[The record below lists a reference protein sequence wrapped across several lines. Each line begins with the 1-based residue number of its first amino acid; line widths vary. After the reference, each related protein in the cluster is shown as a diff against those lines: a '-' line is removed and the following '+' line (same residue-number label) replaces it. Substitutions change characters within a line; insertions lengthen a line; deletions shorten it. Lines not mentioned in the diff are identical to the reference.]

1 MVKLA
6 EAYFNGK
13 KVKPIWIEGKF
24 SFEDKNTKFVFSES
38 AKKQLFWDMGGIIKN
53 RPSIYTL
60 PSNPENEVFV
70 DSGLIWGED
79 IIDLI
84 LADKGKV
91 VLPLRNLQGFNE
103 LDDALNFTE
112 DIVIGIDWSDKIEA
126 KHDDF
131 KIDIVDLLHQLIKRN
146 QITIIIYSLTGEY
159 PYIPAGTSSNLKM
172 YLAYL
177 SNNNTQPSWAK
188 EVFHFE

>member
-13 KVKPIWIEGKF
+13 KVKPIWSEGKF
-24 SFEDKNTKFVFSES
+24 SFENKNTKFVFTES

-60 PSNPENEVFV
+60 PSNPENEIFV

-84 LADKGKV
+84 LADRGKV
-91 VLPLRNLQGFNE
+91 VLPLRNLQGFNQ
-103 LDDALNFTE
+103 LDDALNFAD

-126 KHDDF
+126 SHSDF
-131 KIDIVDLLHQLIKRN
+131 RIDIVDLLHQLIKRD
-146 QITIIIYSLTGEY
+146 QLTIMLYSLSGDY
-159 PYIPAGTSSNLKM
+159 PYIPAGTSSNLVI

-177 SNNNTQPSWAK
+177 SNNSTQPSWAS
-188 EVFHFE
+188 EVFIFE

>member
-1 MVKLA
+1 MVQLA

-13 KVKPIWIEGKF
+13 KVKPIWNRGKF
-24 SFEDKNTKFVFSES
+24 SFEDKNTTFESSES
-38 AKKQLFWDMGGIIKN
+38 AKRQLFWDMGGITKN

-60 PSNPENEVFV
+60 PANPKNEVFV

-84 LADKGKV
+84 LADRGKV

-103 LDDALNFTE
+103 LDDALNFADE
-112 DIVIGIDWSDKIEA
+112 IVIGIDWSDKVEA
-126 KHDDF
+126 KHRDF
-131 KIDIVDLLHQLIKRN
+131 KIDVVDLLHQLIKRN
-146 QITIIIYSLTGEY
+146 QTTIMLYSLTGDY
-159 PYIPAGTSSNLKM
+159 PYIPAGTSSNLEL

-177 SNNNTQPSWAK
+177 SNKNTQPSWAN
-188 EVFHFE
+188 EVFLFE

>member
-13 KVKPIWIEGKF
+13 KVKPIWSEGKF
-24 SFEDKNTKFVFSES
+24 SFEDKNTKFVFTES

-60 PSNPENEVFV
+60 PSNPENEIFV

-84 LADKGKV
+84 LADRGKV
-91 VLPLRNLQGFNE
+91 VLPLRNLQGFNQ
-103 LDDALNFTE
+103 LDDALNFAD

-126 KHDDF
+126 SHSDF
-131 KIDIVDLLHQLIKRN
+131 RIDIVDLLHQLIKRD
-146 QITIIIYSLTGEY
+146 QLTIMLYSLSGDY
-159 PYIPAGTSSNLKM
+159 PYIPAGTSSNLVI

-177 SNNNTQPSWAK
+177 SNNSTQPSWAS
-188 EVFHFE
+188 EVFIFE

>member
-13 KVKPIWIEGKF
+13 KVKPIWSKGKF
-24 SFEDKNTKFVFSES
+24 SFEDKNTKFTFSES

-60 PSNPENEVFV
+60 PSNPENEIFV

-79 IIDLI
+79 VIDLI
-84 LADKGKV
+84 LADRGKV

-103 LDDALNFTE
+103 LDDALNFAD
-112 DIVIGIDWSDKIEA
+112 DIAIGIDWSDKIEA
-126 KHDDF
+126 SHSDF
-131 KIDIVDLLHQLIKRN
+131 RIDIVDLLHQLIKRN
-146 QITIIIYSLTGEY
+146 QFTIIIYSLLGDY
-159 PYIPAGTSSNLKM
+159 PYIPAGTSSNLDI

-177 SNNNTQPSWAK
+177 SNNSTQPSWAN
-188 EVFHFE
+188 EVFLFE

>member
-13 KVKPIWIEGKF
+13 KVKPIWSKGKF
-24 SFEDKNTKFVFSES
+24 SFEDKNTKFAFTES

-60 PSNPENEVFV
+60 PSNPGNEIFV

-84 LADKGKV
+84 LADIGKV
-91 VLPLRNLQGFNE
+91 ILPLRNLQGFNE
-103 LDDALNFTE
+103 
-112 DIVIGIDWSDKIEA
+112 
-126 KHDDF
+126 
-131 KIDIVDLLHQLIKRN
+131 
-146 QITIIIYSLTGEY
+146 
-159 PYIPAGTSSNLKM
+159 
-172 YLAYL
+172 
-177 SNNNTQPSWAK
+177 
-188 EVFHFE
+188 

>member
-13 KVKPIWIEGKF
+13 KVKPIWSKGKF
-24 SFEDKNTKFVFSES
+24 SFEDKNTKFAFTEY

-60 PSNPENEVFV
+60 PSNPENEIFV

-84 LADKGKV
+84 LADRGKV
-91 VLPLRNLQGFNE
+91 ILPLRNLQGFSE
-103 LDDALNFTE
+103 LDDALNFAD
-112 DIVIGIDWSDKIEA
+112 DIAIGIDWSDKIEA
-126 KHDDF
+126 SHSDF
-131 KIDIVDLLHQLIKRN
+131 NMDIVDLLHQLIKRD
-146 QITIIIYSLTGEY
+146 QLTIMLYSLSGDY
-159 PYIPAGTSSNLKM
+159 PYIPAGTSSNLEI

-177 SNNNTQPSWAK
+177 SSNSTQPSWAS
-188 EVFHFE
+188 EVLIFE

>member
-13 KVKPIWIEGKF
+13 KVKPIWSKGKF
-24 SFEDKNTKFVFSES
+24 SFEDKNTKFAFTES
-38 AKKQLFWDMGGIIKN
+38 VKKQLFWDMGGIIKN

-60 PSNPENEVFV
+60 PSNPENEIFV

-84 LADKGKV
+84 LADRGKV
-91 VLPLRNLQGFNE
+91 VLPLRNLQGFNQ
-103 LDDALNFTE
+103 LDDALNFAD

-126 KHDDF
+126 SHSDF
-131 KIDIVDLLHQLIKRN
+131 RIDIVDLLHQLIKRD
-146 QITIIIYSLTGEY
+146 QLTIMLYSLSGDY
-159 PYIPAGTSSNLKM
+159 PYIPAGTSSNLEI

-177 SNNNTQPSWAK
+177 SSNSTQPSWAS
-188 EVFHFE
+188 EVFIFE

>member
-13 KVKPIWIEGKF
+13 KVKPIWSEGKF
-24 SFEDKNTKFVFSES
+24 SFENKNTKFVFTES

-60 PSNPENEVFV
+60 PSNPENEIFV

-84 LADKGKV
+84 LADRGKV
-91 VLPLRNLQGFNE
+91 
-103 LDDALNFTE
+103 
-112 DIVIGIDWSDKIEA
+112 K
-126 KHDDF
+126 
-131 KIDIVDLLHQLIKRN
+131 
-146 QITIIIYSLTGEY
+146 
-159 PYIPAGTSSNLKM
+159 
-172 YLAYL
+172 
-177 SNNNTQPSWAK
+177 NNTNDENGEILGNFIRK
-188 EVFHFE
+188 NFFLIIH

>member
-13 KVKPIWIEGKF
+13 KVKPIWSEGKF
-24 SFEDKNTKFVFSES
+24 SFEDKNTKFAFTES
-38 AKKQLFWDMGGIIKN
+38 PKKQLFWDMGGIIKN

-60 PSNPENEVFV
+60 PSNPENEIFV

-84 LADKGKV
+84 LADRGKV
-91 VLPLRNLQGFNE
+91 VLPLRNLQGFSE
-103 LDDALNFTE
+103 LDDALNFAD

-126 KHDDF
+126 SHSDF
-131 KIDIVDLLHQLIKRN
+131 SMDIVDLLHQLIKRD
-146 QITIIIYSLTGEY
+146 QLTIMLYSLSGDY
-159 PYIPAGTSSNLKM
+159 PYIPAGTSSNLEI

-177 SNNNTQPSWAK
+177 SSNSTQPSWAS
-188 EVFHFE
+188 EVFIFE

>member
-1 MVKLA
+1 MVHLA
-6 EAYFNGK
+6 EAYFNDK
-13 KVKPIWIEGKF
+13 KVKPIWSNGKF
-24 SFEDKNTKFVFSES
+24 DIKDKNTNFQYSES
-38 AKKQLFWDMGGIIKN
+38 AKTQLFWDMGGIIKN

-84 LADKGKV
+84 LADRGKV

-131 KIDIVDLLHQLIKRN
+131 RIDIVDLLHQLIKRN

-177 SNNNTQPSWAK
+177 SNNNTRPSWAK

>member
-13 KVKPIWIEGKF
+13 KVKPIWSKGKF
-24 SFEDKNTKFVFSES
+24 SFEDKNTKFAFTKST
-38 AKKQLFWDMGGIIKN
+38 KKQLFWDMGGIIKN

-60 PSNPENEVFV
+60 PSNPENEIFV

-84 LADKGKV
+84 LADRGKV
-91 VLPLRNLQGFNE
+91 VLPLRNLQGFSE
-103 LDDALNFTE
+103 LDDALNFAD

-126 KHDDF
+126 SHSDF
-131 KIDIVDLLHQLIKRN
+131 SMDIVDLLHQLIKRD
-146 QITIIIYSLTGEY
+146 QLTIMLYSLSGDY
-159 PYIPAGTSSNLKM
+159 PYIPAGTSSNLEI

-177 SNNNTQPSWAK
+177 SSNSTQPSWAS
-188 EVFHFE
+188 EVFIFE

>member
-13 KVKPIWIEGKF
+13 KVKPIWSKGKF
-24 SFEDKNTKFVFSES
+24 SFEDKNTKFAFTES
-38 AKKQLFWDMGGIIKN
+38 AKKQLSWDMGGIIKN

-60 PSNPENEVFV
+60 PSNPENEIFV

-84 LADKGKV
+84 LADIGKV
-91 VLPLRNLQGFNE
+91 ILPLRNLQGFNE
-103 LDDALNFTE
+103 LDDALNFAD

-126 KHDDF
+126 SHSDF
-131 KIDIVDLLHQLIKRN
+131 RIDIVDLLHQLIKRD
-146 QITIIIYSLTGEY
+146 QLTIMLYSLSGDY
-159 PYIPAGTSSNLKM
+159 PYIPAGTSSNLEI

-177 SNNNTQPSWAK
+177 SNNSTQPSWAS
-188 EVFHFE
+188 EVFIFE

>member
-13 KVKPIWIEGKF
+13 KVKPIWSEGKF
-24 SFEDKNTKFVFSES
+24 SFEDKNTNFVFTES

-60 PSNPENEVFV
+60 PSNPENEIFV

-84 LADKGKV
+84 LADRGKV

-103 LDDALNFTE
+103 LDDALNFAD

-126 KHDDF
+126 SHSDF
-131 KIDIVDLLHQLIKRN
+131 RIDIVDLLHQLIKRD
-146 QITIIIYSLTGEY
+146 QLTIMLYSLSGDY
-159 PYIPAGTSSNLKM
+159 PYIPAGTSSNLVI

-177 SNNNTQPSWAK
+177 SNNSTQPSWAS
-188 EVFHFE
+188 EVFIFE

>member
-6 EAYFNGK
+6 EAYFNGN
-13 KVKPIWIEGKF
+13 KVKPIWNKGRF
-24 SFEDKNTKFVFSES
+24 SFEDKNIKFTFSES
-38 AKKQLFWDMGGIIKN
+38 VKKQLFWDMGGIIKN

-60 PSNPENEVFV
+60 PSNPENEILV

-84 LADKGKV
+84 LADRGKV

-103 LDDALNFTE
+103 LDDALNFAD
-112 DIVIGIDWSDKIEA
+112 DIAIGIDWSDRIEA
-126 KHDDF
+126 SHSDF
-131 KIDIVDLLHQLIKRN
+131 RIDIVDLLHQLIKRN
-146 QITIIIYSLTGEY
+146 QLTIMLYSLLGDY
-159 PYIPAGTSSNLKM
+159 PYIPAGTSSNLEI

-177 SNNNTQPSWAK
+177 SNNSTQPSWAS
-188 EVFHFE
+188 EVFLFE

>member
-1 MVKLA
+1 MTQQA

-13 KVKPIWIEGKF
+13 KVKPIWNKGKF
-24 SFEDKNTKFVFSES
+24 SFEDKNVKFEYSES

-60 PSNPENEVFV
+60 PSNPENEIFV

-84 LADKGKV
+84 LSDRGKV

-103 LDDALNFTE
+103 LDDALNFAD
-112 DIVIGIDWSDKIEA
+112 DIAIGVDWSDRIEA
-126 KHDDF
+126 SHSDF
-131 KIDIVDLLHQLIKRN
+131 AIDIVDLLHNLIKRN
-146 QITIIIYSLTGEY
+146 QTTILIYSLNGDY
-159 PYIPAGTSSNLKM
+159 PYIPAGTSSNLDI

-177 SNNNTQPSWAK
+177 SNTNVQPSWAK
-188 EVFHFE
+188 EVFLFE

>member
-13 KVKPIWIEGKF
+13 KVKPIWSEGKF
-24 SFEDKNTKFVFSES
+24 SFEDKNTNFVFTES

-60 PSNPENEVFV
+60 PSNPENDIFV

-84 LADKGKV
+84 LADRGKV
-91 VLPLRNLQGFNE
+91 VLPLRNLQGFNQ
-103 LDDALNFTE
+103 LDDALNFAD

-126 KHDDF
+126 SHSDF
-131 KIDIVDLLHQLIKRN
+131 RIDIVDLLHQLIKRD
-146 QITIIIYSLTGEY
+146 QLTIMLYSLSGDY
-159 PYIPAGTSSNLKM
+159 PYIPAGTSSNLVI

-177 SNNNTQPSWAK
+177 SNNSTQPSWAS
-188 EVFHFE
+188 EVFIFE

>member
-13 KVKPIWIEGKF
+13 KVKPVWSEGKF
-24 SFEDKNTKFVFSES
+24 SFEDKNTKFVFTES

-60 PSNPENEVFV
+60 PSNPENEIFI

-84 LADKGKV
+84 LADRGKV
-91 VLPLRNLQGFNE
+91 VLPLRNLQGFNQ
-103 LDDALNFTE
+103 LDDALNFAD

-126 KHDDF
+126 SHSDF
-131 KIDIVDLLHQLIKRN
+131 RIDIVDLLHQLIKRD
-146 QITIIIYSLTGEY
+146 QLTIMLYSLSGDY
-159 PYIPAGTSSNLKM
+159 PYIPAGTSSNLVI

-177 SNNNTQPSWAK
+177 SNNSTQPSWAS
-188 EVFHFE
+188 EVFIFE

>member
-1 MVKLA
+1 MVHLA
-6 EAYFNGK
+6 EAYFNDK
-13 KVKPIWIEGKF
+13 KVKPIWSNGKF
-24 SFEDKNTKFVFSES
+24 DIKDKNTNFQYSES
-38 AKKQLFWDMGGIIKN
+38 AKTQLFWDMGGIIKN

-84 LADKGKV
+84 LADRGKV

-131 KIDIVDLLHQLIKRN
+131 RIDIVDLLHQLIKRN

>member
-13 KVKPIWIEGKF
+13 KVKPIWSEGKF
-24 SFEDKNTKFVFSES
+24 SFEDKNNDFVFTES

-60 PSNPENEVFV
+60 PSNPENDIFV

-84 LADKGKV
+84 LADRGKV

-103 LDDALNFTE
+103 LDDALNFAD

-126 KHDDF
+126 SHSDF
-131 KIDIVDLLHQLIKRN
+131 RIDIVDLLHQLIKRD
-146 QITIIIYSLTGEY
+146 QFTIMLYSLSGDY
-159 PYIPAGTSSNLKM
+159 PYIPAGTSSNLVI

-177 SNNNTQPSWAK
+177 SNNSTQPSCAS
-188 EVFHFE
+188 EVFIFE

>member
-13 KVKPIWIEGKF
+13 KVKPIWSEGKF
-24 SFEDKNTKFVFSES
+24 SFENKNTKFVFTES

-60 PSNPENEVFV
+60 PSNPENEIFV

-84 LADKGKV
+84 LADRGKV

-103 LDDALNFTE
+103 LDDALNFAD

-126 KHDDF
+126 SHSDF
-131 KIDIVDLLHQLIKRN
+131 SIDIVDLLHQLIKRD
-146 QITIIIYSLTGEY
+146 QLTIMLYSLSGDY
-159 PYIPAGTSSNLKM
+159 PYIPAGTSSNLVI

-177 SNNNTQPSWAK
+177 SNNSTQPSWAS
-188 EVFHFE
+188 EVFIFE

>member
-13 KVKPIWIEGKF
+13 KVKPIWSEGKF
-24 SFEDKNTKFVFSES
+24 SFEDKNTKFVFTES

-60 PSNPENEVFV
+60 PSNPENEIFI

-84 LADKGKV
+84 LADRGKV
-91 VLPLRNLQGFNE
+91 VLPLRNLQGFNQ
-103 LDDALNFTE
+103 LDDALNFAD

-126 KHDDF
+126 SHSDF
-131 KIDIVDLLHQLIKRN
+131 RIDIVDLLHQLIKRD
-146 QITIIIYSLTGEY
+146 QLTIMLYSLSGDY
-159 PYIPAGTSSNLKM
+159 PYIPAGTSSNLVI

-177 SNNNTQPSWAK
+177 SNNSTQPSWAS
-188 EVFHFE
+188 EVFIFE

>member
-1 MVKLA
+1 MVELA

-13 KVKPIWIEGKF
+13 KVKPIWNKGKI
-24 SFEDKNTKFVFSES
+24 SFEEKNIQFESSKS
-38 AKKQLFWDMGGIIKN
+38 AKTQLFWDMGGIIKN

-79 IIDLI
+79 VIDLI
-84 LADKGKV
+84 LADRGKV

-103 LDDALNFTE
+103 LDDALNFA
-112 DIVIGIDWSDKIEA
+112 DNIAIGIDWSDKIEA
-126 KHDDF
+126 SHSDF
-131 KIDIVDLLHQLIKRN
+131 RIDIVDLLHQLIRRN
-146 QITIIIYSLTGEY
+146 QLNIILYSLEGDY
-159 PYIPAGTSSNLKM
+159 PYIPAGTSSNLQI

-177 SNNNTQPSWAK
+177 SNKNAQPSWAK
-188 EVFHFE
+188 EVFFFE